1 MELTVNE
8 AERIAVLYKFG
19 VLDSEFEE
27 RFDRLTRIAAS
38 LFNTPISLISLVDA
52 NRQWFK
58 SSYGLNARQTPRDI
72 SFCTHAISGNDV
84 FIVPDA
90 KKDNRFSDNPPVT
103 GDPNIRFY
111 AGAPLVTHDG
121 HALGTFCV
129 IDNKPRTEFTP
140 AQQQVLKD
148 LADTV
153 IDSFEMN
160 NAMRNAQAYRLQ
172 MEREMKK
179 RLRAMTGG
187 GGY

>member
-1 MELTVNE
+1 
-8 AERIAVLYKFG
+8 
-19 VLDSEFEE
+19 
-27 RFDRLTRIAAS
+27 
-38 LFNTPISLISLVDA
+38 
-52 NRQWFK
+52 
-58 SSYGLNARQTPRDI
+58 
-72 SFCTHAISGNDV
+72 
-84 FIVPDA
+84 
-90 KKDNRFSDNPPVT
+90 
-103 GDPNIRFY
+103 
-111 AGAPLVTHDG
+111 LVTHDG

-129 IDNKPRTEFTP
+129 IDNKPRTGFTP